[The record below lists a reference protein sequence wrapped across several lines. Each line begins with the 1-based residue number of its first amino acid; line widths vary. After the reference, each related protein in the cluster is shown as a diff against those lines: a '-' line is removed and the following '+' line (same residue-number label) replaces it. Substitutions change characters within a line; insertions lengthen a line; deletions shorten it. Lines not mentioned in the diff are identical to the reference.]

1 MPSSVY
7 VMQKRAVKP
16 MPGPTRGCVL
26 YARVS
31 SKEQEQ
37 EGYSIQAQLNLL
49 RDYAAQERLEILKE
63 FTDVETAKV
72 AGRMQFNAMLAFLK
86 KSQGCRTLIVEKT
99 DRLYRNLKDWVT
111 IDDLGL
117 DIHFPKENVIIGPES
132 RSSEKF
138 LHGIKV
144 LMAKNYVE
152 NLGEEPSKGMREKAK
167 SGVWPSVA
175 PMGYHNVEGADG
187 KRTIAPHP
195 VQGPV
200 IQKLFEWFATGDYTL
215 KALAEKVRQEGLCF
229 GTRQVNVSSLHVVL
243 RNRIYS
249 GEFDWKGVRYQGTYE
264 PLVTRSTWQ
273 RVQDR
278 LEDRFESRH
287 RKYLHDFTFSGLVR
301 CGHCGCSLVAELKK
315 RRYVYYH
322 CTGYKGKCN
331 EPYAREEVLAEQFAT
346 TLKSLVIPETV
357 LKWLDQELTF
367 SLEKDERIQ
376 QRTVKSWQDEWD
388 RLQGR
393 LDAMYEDK
401 LDGRITSEQFD
412 RKAKD
417 IRSKQQALRTKISD
431 HQTNGTDLRS
441 GFNMMRLTSI
451 ACQEFE
457 RQNPREQRKL
467 LELVI
472 EGAIWKE
479 GQLELALHEPFKT
492 LALSNPASST
502 KEGPGGT
509 SQAKFEDWLPDMDSN
524 HDSRLQRPLSYH

>member
-7 VMQKRAVKP
+7 VMQKRAPKP
-16 MPGPTRGCVL
+16 MLGPIRGCVL

-49 RDYAAQERLEILKE
+49 RDYATQENLQILKE
-63 FTDVETAKV
+63 FIDVETAKV

-86 KSQGCRTLIVEKT
+86 KTPACRTIIVEKT

-111 IDDLGL
+111 IDDFGL
-117 DIHFPKENVIIGPES
+117 DIHFPKENVVIGPES

-152 NLGEEPSKGMREKAK
+152 NLGEEASKGMREKAK
-167 SGVWPSVA
+167 SGIWPSVA
-175 PMGYHNVEGADG
+175 PMGYQNVQGADG
-187 KRTIAPHP
+187 RRTIAPHP
-195 VQGPV
+195 IQGPA
-200 IQKLFEWFATGDYTL
+200 IQKIFEWFETGDYTL
-215 KALAEKVRQEGLCF
+215 KTLAEKVRAEGLPF

-249 GEFDWKGVRYQGTYE
+249 GEFDWKGVRYQGSYE
-264 PLVTRSTWQ
+264 PLVTKETWEK
-273 RVQDR
+273 VQDFLDLR
-278 LEDRFESRH
+278 MESRH
-287 RKYLHDFTFSGLVR
+287 RKVVHDFLFSGLVR
-301 CGHCGCSLVAELKK
+301 CGHCGCALVAELKK

-322 CTGYKGKCN
+322 CTGYKGKCD
-331 EPYAREEVLAEQFAT
+331 EPYTREEVLERQFVAVLT
-346 TLKSLVIPETV
+346 SLVIPESV
-357 LKWLDQELTF
+357 LAWLDQELTF
-367 SLEKDERIQ
+367 SIEQDERIR

-388 RLQGR
+388 RLQAR

-401 LDGRITSEQFD
+401 LDGRITPEQFD

-417 IRSKQQALRTKISD
+417 TRSKQQTLRAKISE
-431 HQTNGTDLRS
+431 HQTSGTDLRA

-451 ACQEFE
+451 ACREFE
-457 RQNPREQRKL
+457 RQNARERRKL
-467 LELVI
+467 LELVV
-472 EGAIWKE
+472 EGAVWKD
-479 GQLELALHEPFKT
+479 GRLEVTLHEPFRT
-492 LALSNPASST
+492 LALSNSASIR
-502 KEGPGGT
+502 KEGAEAT
-509 SQAKFEDWLPDMDSN
+509 SSAEFEKWLPGMDSN